1 MEAPPYAGDPTFER
15 LRRSFQP
22 ADLLPELQAAGVH
35 YTIAVEA
42 ADDPAE
48 NESLLATAR
57 HHDWIARV
65 IGWVPLADP
74 DEVTESS
81 THGRHRPDASWRRDL
96 RCPGLL
102 PPGCHQPVLVV
113 GLVGQ
118 QPEMRPMNPP
128 SGFLRRTP
136 TRRFR
141 DRRDAGRV
149 LADELASY
157 RGRDRLLVLGLARGG
172 IPVGWE
178 VASALGA
185 ELDVFLVRKLGVPQW
200 RELAM
205 GALASGGGVVMND
218 DVVSSLRITDQQVRA
233 AIDSETAELQR
244 RELAYRGG
252 RPVVDPRARIVIL
265 VDDGIAT
272 GASMLAAV
280 RTIRATGPESIVVA
294 VPVGPATACRE
305 LAAEADD
312 VVCATMPAAFEAVG
326 QVYNDFHQVTDDEV
340 RELLATP
347 TTGAAT

>member
-1 MEAPPYAGDPTFER
+1 
-15 LRRSFQP
+15 
-22 ADLLPELQAAGVH
+22 
-35 YTIAVEA
+35 
-42 ADDPAE
+42 
-48 NESLLATAR
+48 
-57 HHDWIARV
+57 
-65 IGWVPLADP
+65 
-74 DEVTESS
+74 
-81 THGRHRPDASWRRDL
+81 
-96 RCPGLL
+96 
-102 PPGCHQPVLVV
+102 
-113 GLVGQ
+113 
-118 QPEMRPMNPP
+118 MNPP

-172 IPVGWE
+172 VPVGWE

-280 RTIRATGPESIVVA
+280 RHHPCHRTGVDRRRGPGRSGHSLPRARGGSRRR
-294 VPVGPATACRE
+294 G
-305 LAAEADD
+305 
-312 VVCATMPAAFEAVG
+312 
-326 QVYNDFHQVTDDEV
+326 V
-340 RELLATP
+340 RNHA
-347 TTGAAT
+347 GSV

>member
-74 DEVTESS
+74 DEVTEL
-81 THGRHRPDASWRRDL
+81 DARAA
-96 RCPGLL
+96 
-102 PPGCHQPVLVV
+102 PPGRLLATRSAVP
-113 GLVGQ
+113 
-118 QPEMRPMNPP
+118 RPAAARVPP
-128 SGFLRRTP
+128 ASLGRRLGRSAAGNATDESTKWFSPADADPQVSRPPRCWSRIGRRTCVLSRQGP
-136 TRRFR
+136 VARPRPCPRWRPRRLGSR
-141 DRRDAGRV
+141 VGARRRV
-149 LADELASY
+149 
-157 RGRDRLLVLGLARGG
+157 
-172 IPVGWE
+172 
-178 VASALGA
+178 
-185 ELDVFLVRKLGVPQW
+185 DVFLVRKLGVPQW